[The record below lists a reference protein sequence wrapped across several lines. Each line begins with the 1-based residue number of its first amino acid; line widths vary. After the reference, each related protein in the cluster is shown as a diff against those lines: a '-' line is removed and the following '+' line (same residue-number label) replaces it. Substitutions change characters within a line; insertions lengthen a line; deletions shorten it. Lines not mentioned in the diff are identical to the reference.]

1 MLAILALLAAVGP
14 TSQDRGLSPPMPDTF
29 VPNPSWKALGPSLWF
44 DPAGRRLIL
53 RSQVVLR
60 EGALEHLLCLK
71 GTKEHEA
78 ILATRAVPQRI
89 HAGLLLTGADPGLP
103 VQYLPKFR
111 PPSGTPIA
119 IDLEWKEANQEK
131 KADARTW
138 VRDEHRK
145 SPMSDDWV
153 FAGSQIFEDPETK
166 KPYYLA
172 DDGDLITV
180 ANFATAILDV
190 PFASSAE
197 DSGRLHV
204 ARTEAIPPMG
214 TYVTMILKPRAS
226 PGKPAP
232 ER

>member
-1 MLAILALLAAVGP
+1 MLATFLVVAALQL
-14 TSQDRGLSPPMPDTF
+14 TTQNRDEPPAPDDF
-29 VPNPSWKALGPSLWF
+29 VADPSWKPLGPSLWF
-44 DPAGRRLIL
+44 EPRSRHLIL
-53 RSQVVLR
+53 RTQVVLR

-89 HAGLLLTGADPGLP
+89 HAGLLLTGAEPGHP
-103 VQYLPKFR
+103 VQFLPTFR
-111 PPSGTPIA
+111 PPAGTPIA
-119 IDLEWKEANQEK
+119 IELEWKEGNQTRR
-131 KADARTW
+131 ADARTW
-138 VRDEHRK
+138 VLDEKRNAPLK
-145 SPMSDDWV
+145 EDWV

-197 DSGRLHV
+197 DAGRLHV

-214 TYVTMILKPRAS
+214 TYVTMTLKPRTL
-226 PGKPAP
+226 PGKPAQ